1 MCEEPKSNMN
11 KVARFVVLS
20 LSVGLAVGIPVAS
33 LVPIVKAQT
42 STTTSPDP
50 YTTSPSATS
59 THKPTRHKKT
69 RHTTS
74 GATPSATATPG
85 NTTTAPT
92 PTNTTTP

>member
-1 MCEEPKSNMN
+1 MN

-69 RHTTS
+69 RHTT